1 MKTIIATL
9 ALSLIA
15 GTTFAQ
21 KVKESEVPAAVKE
34 SFAKKY
40 AGSKAEKWE
49 KENGNYEAE
58 FDLNKIETS
67 ALFDASGTFKEQ
79 EQEIKTSAL
88 PAGVT
93 AYCTKNF
100 AGWKL
105 SEASKITT
113 ADGKVSYEAEMS
125 KGKEHFDAIFDD
137 KGNFEKKGEV
147 EKGHEDKD

>member
-9 ALSLIA
+9 TLSLITGA
-15 GTTFAQ
+15 AFAQ
-21 KVKESEVPAAVKE
+21 KVKESEVPASVKE
-34 SFAKKY
+34 SFSKKY
-40 AGSKAEKWE
+40 AGAKAEKWE

-58 FDLNKIETS
+58 FDLNKTETS
-67 ALFDASGTFKEQ
+67 ALFDASGNFKEQ
-79 EQEIKTSAL
+79 EQEIRSSAL

-93 AYCTKNF
+93 AYCTKSF

-105 SEASKITT
+105 SEASKITA
-113 ADGKVSYEAEMS
+113 ADGKVSYEAEMK

-147 EKGHEDKD
+147 EKGEEEKD